1 MEGDHSAGLH
11 FDGDLGT
18 IKKPKRF
25 RSESKWEL
33 LKTSTAL
40 CFFSELNF
48 NINCNDRANLKNNI
62 FKGYFGLTFVQTKR
76 F

>member
-1 MEGDHSAGLH
+1 MRVAQNIHSLM
-11 FDGDLGT
+11 
-18 IKKPKRF
+18 
-25 RSESKWEL
+25 
-33 LKTSTAL
+33 
-40 CFFSELNF
+40 FFSELNF